1 MSELSY
7 FKTISF
13 TLTSGNI
20 EKRQRICVV
29 NSTERLVML

>member
-20 EKRQRICVV
+20 EKRQRICAV